1 MIKKGFVTTIIFALS
16 TLVQLVSQ
24 IVVTRIYGASL
35 SLDIFL
41 AAVAIPTVIVTI
53 IYATLND
60 TFLPELASKKE
71 EDREEF
77 LLGNLLTIG
86 SVTFI
91 ASVLTSFLSDAISL
105 WLYAPRGAEFV
116 YQVSFQMRYL
126 FLSIPLSVIATM
138 LGSYF
143 YAKKDFVRFPIAQL
157 VGSLVNVLII
167 VVLAP
172 IVGIWALISAFVVN
186 ILIQILFVIPK
197 ALFTTTPLFSNPITL
212 LLTWFPL
219 IVGNFAMRSD
229 AILIRSLGADLP
241 SGYLVYLNLVTKIF
255 ALATS
260 VATIGVQVLLLP
272 HLVEYFNKQELN
284 RAFST
289 VRRAKVGA
297 ILISVAVTILLVFV
311 APIVISLVFVGG
323 QFTQHDAQVTS
334 SMIPLFIIPAIG
346 WGINSIFMQPLIAL
360 KKRYLVGTI
369 NVGSMIMG
377 FGVGNL
383 INSQLGPLQ
392 GIVWGLTTLIFSGI
406 IGNELVWQYY
416 KRKLQKSQ
424 LLS

>member
-24 IVVTRIYGASL
+24 IVVTRVYGASL

-41 AAVAIPTVIVTI
+41 AAVAIPTVIVTV

-60 TFLPELASKKE
+60 TFLPELASKTE

-77 LLGNLLTIG
+77 LLGNLLTLSG
-86 SVTFI
+86 VTFFVSLLI
-91 ASVLTSFLSDAISL
+91 SFLSDPISSL
-105 WLYAPRGAEFV
+105 LYAPRGAEFV
-116 YQVSFQMRYL
+116 YQVSFQMRFL
-126 FLSIPLSVIATM
+126 FLSIPLSVVATM

-157 VGSLVNVLII
+157 VGSLINVLMI
-167 VVLAP
+167 VILAP

-197 ALFTTTPLFSNPITL
+197 KLFTTTPLFSNPIAL

-219 IVGNFAMRSD
+219 IIGNFAMRSD
-229 AILIRSLGADLP
+229 AILIRSIGADLP

-272 HLVEYFNKQELN
+272 HLIEYFNKHELDK
-284 RAFST
+284 AFST

-297 ILISVAVTILLVFV
+297 LFISIAVTILLVFI

-334 SMIPLFIIPAIG
+334 SIIPLFVIPAIG
-346 WGINSIFMQPLIAL
+346 WGVNSIFMQPLIAL
-360 KKRYLVGTI
+360 KKRYIVGTI
-369 NVGSMIMG
+369 NVGSMVIG

-392 GIVWGLTTLIFSGI
+392 GIVWGLTMLIFSGI

-416 KRKLQKSQ
+416 KQKLQKPQ

>member
-1 MIKKGFVTTIIFALS
+1 MIKKGFTTTIIFALS
-16 TLVQLVSQ
+16 TFVQLVSQ
-24 IVVTRIYGASL
+24 IIVTRIYGASL
-35 SLDIFL
+35 TLDIFL
-41 AAVAIPTVIVTI
+41 AAVAIPTVIVTV

-60 TFLPELASKKE
+60 TFLPELASKKADE
-71 EDREEF
+71 KDEYV
-77 LLGNLLTIG
+77 LGNLL
-86 SVTFI
+86 S
-91 ASVLTSFLSDAISL
+91 LTGISL
-105 WLYAPRGAEFV
+105 FASLILSFFSDPISALLYAPRGAEFV
-116 YQVSFQMRYL
+116 TQVSFQMRFL
-126 FLSIPLSVIATM
+126 FLSIPMAVGATI

-143 YAKKDFVRFPIAQL
+143 YERKDFIRFPIAQL
-157 VGSLVNVLII
+157 IGSLVNILMIL
-167 VVLAP
+167 VLAP
-172 IVGIWALISAFVVN
+172 TIGIWALISAFVVN

-197 ALFTTTPLFSNPITL
+197 ELFTTTPLFSNPIAL

-229 AILIRSLGADLP
+229 PILIRSIGADLP

-260 VATIGVQVLLLP
+260 VATIGVQVMLLP
-272 HLVEYFNKQELN
+272 HLVEYFQKQELDK
-284 RAFST
+284 AFST
-289 VRRAKVGA
+289 VRKAKIGA
-297 ILISVAVTILLVFV
+297 ILISVAVTILLVFI
-311 APIVISLVFVGG
+311 APVVISLVFVGG
-323 QFTQHDAQVTS
+323 QFTQYDAQVTS
-334 SMIPLFIIPAIG
+334 SMIPLFVIPAIG
-346 WGINSIFMQPLIAL
+346 WGVNSIFMQPLIAL

-369 NVGSMIMG
+369 HVGSMVMG
-377 FGVGNL
+377 FGIGNL